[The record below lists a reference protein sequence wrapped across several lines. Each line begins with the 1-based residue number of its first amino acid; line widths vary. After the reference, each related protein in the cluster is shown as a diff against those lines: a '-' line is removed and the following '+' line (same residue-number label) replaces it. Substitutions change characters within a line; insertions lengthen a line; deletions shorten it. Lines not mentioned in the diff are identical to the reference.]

1 MAKFAKR
8 PTDEFDRDLLA
19 QGKKRISYLAEVVAR
34 DTGKKD
40 ENGEPIFTFG
50 SIYRQAIVDIV
61 AKKPADEPTEGFR
74 PARRSIARKAGS
86 GTKLS
91 QAITMFKEVNG
102 DKDRF
107 LSIAMER
114 LQITKGNAGIYFA
127 KAKERV

>member
-102 DKDRF
+102 DKDQF